1 MGDDTWLSVFPDS
14 FHPDM
19 SHDFDSF
26 NVEDLHTVDN
36 GVIENLFPL
45 LTDSPH
51 AQKWDFLIGHFLG
64 VDHVGHRVGPDH
76 PTMKS
81 KQQQMNEVLT
91 RVVDA
96 LHDDTLLVVL
106 GDHGMDRKGDH
117 GGDGDLETSAAM
129 WIYSKGPKLSYGES
143 YIPDNLK
150 KTTLFPGAKVPH
162 RAIQQIDL
170 VSSLSL
176 LLGLPIPFNNL
187 GTVIPELFWRD
198 RKGSEYARAL
208 DLNVQQV
215 NTYLSAYRN
224 SSSGG
229 ELDGVWNHLQTQY
242 SVTSTSKDKLTAGI
256 AYARLALET
265 CRSLW
270 AQFNVVLM
278 AFGLTTLV
286 LGLIVGWGIFQ
297 HSDRTA
303 EQWDV
308 WVVELTGRYVVA
320 GIAGFALVTVGY
332 MPLQGLGV
340 LDGVSFL
347 HAAIFGVALGS
358 GMGIIFAAPPRFKLS
373 WTLIPL
379 VLHPLAFLSN
389 SFTFWEDRI
398 VPFFLLTTLIPA
410 FLTSFHAPTSHLRR
424 RILFFS
430 ALFAVCVRLMA
441 ISSVC
446 REEQHPWC
454 SITFFAGGTVAEP
467 PALTLWLVV
476 PAGVFLPLIVRR
488 VLAISKSDRGVATIF
503 LPYILTP
510 TLLAGTA
517 YWLMEW
523 MDSTEI
529 WGPGVDLRS
538 SRTALSRIAMGGSL
552 VFGGVLWAIVPVCL
566 QIVTERLPPGQNA
579 DPKEPPKSQ
588 VIVMGFA
595 NAFGSPYLIF
605 WCISL
610 GVIYF
615 TTQLTGQLTLGLATV
630 ALLSHLEILDSVRD
644 TEALQSAF
652 ETNPSAAL
660 ELLQSHAGS
669 SASAT
674 GLSSSPARV
683 SFSDVVP
690 IALLALHAFYT
701 TGHQSTIPSIQ
712 WKSAFVLT
720 STVTYPYSPL
730 LVILNTLGPI
740 FLFSLSTPLLALW
753 NISPLITTTPGAPSP
768 TSSAPSTYLNAVRAG
783 LGVMIYFGVLGVGSA
798 IGAAA
803 LRRHLMVWKV
813 FAPRWMAAAVEM
825 LVVDLGVLLGVWVG
839 VGRVVGKIGG
849 MFGRRAG
856 GGA

>member
-36 GVIENLFPL
+36 GVTGNLFPL

-51 AQKWDFLIGHFLG
+51 ANKWDFLIGHFLG

-76 PTMKS
+76 PTMRA
-81 KQQQMNEVLT
+81 KQEQMNDVLT
-91 RVVDA
+91 RVVDK
-96 LHDDTLLVVL
+96 LDEDTLLVVL

-117 GGDGDLETSAAM
+117 GGDGDLEVSSAM
-129 WIYSKGPKLSYGES
+129 WIYSKGPALSIGDS
-143 YIPDNLK
+143 YIPDSLK
-150 KTTLFPGAKVPH
+150 RTTTFPGATVPH
-162 RAIQQIDL
+162 RWIQQIDL

-176 LLGLPIPFNNL
+176 LLGLPVPFNNL

-198 RKGSEYARAL
+198 KKGTEYVRAL
-208 DLNVQQV
+208 ELNTRQV

-229 ELDGVWNHLQTQY
+229 ELDSVWNHLQTQW
-242 SVTSTSKDKLTAGI
+242 SVTATSTDKLTASI
-256 AYARLALET
+256 AYTRLVLET

-286 LGLIVGWGIFQ
+286 LSLLVGWGLFQ
-297 HSDRTA
+297 HSNRTA
-303 EQWDV
+303 EQWDE
-308 WVVELTGRYVVA
+308 WIVELTRRCL
-320 GIAGFALVTVGY
+320 IAGAAGASLAVVSY
-332 MPLQGLGV
+332 MPLQASGL

-347 HAAIFGVALGS
+347 QMALFGISLGS
-358 GMGIIFAAPPRFKLS
+358 GLGIVFAAPPRFQLS
-373 WTLIPL
+373 WSLIPL

-389 SFTFWEDRI
+389 SFTFWEDRV

-410 FLTSFHAPTSHLRR
+410 FLTAFHAPTSHLRR

-430 ALFAVCVRLMA
+430 ALFAVCVRLMG
-441 ISSVC
+441 ISTVC

-467 PALTLWLVV
+467 PTSTLYLV
-476 PAGVFLPLIVRR
+476 LPTCILLPIIIRR
-488 VLAISKSDRGVATIF
+488 ILAISKSDRGVAAIF

-510 TLLAGTA
+510 TLLSGTA

-523 MDSTEI
+523 MDSTEM
-529 WGPGVDLRS
+529 WGPDVNLRLM
-538 SRTALSRIAMGGSL
+538 RTVLSWCAMGGSL

-566 QIVTERLPPGQNA
+566 QIVKERLPPSHDDDLN
-579 DPKEPPKSQ
+579 EPPKSQ

-595 NAFGSPYLIF
+595 NAFGSPYFIF

-610 GVIYF
+610 GLVWF
-615 TTQLTGQLTLGLATV
+615 TTQLTGQLTLGLATI

-644 TEALQSAF
+644 TKALQSAF

-660 ELLQSHAGS
+660 ELLQSQAGN
-669 SASAT
+669 SASAAS
-674 GLSSSPARV
+674 LSSSPARV
-683 SFSDVVP
+683 SFSDIVP

-712 WKSAFVLT
+712 WKSAFILS
-720 STVTYPYSPL
+720 STVTYPSSPL
-730 LVILNTLGPI
+730 LVLLNTFGPI
-740 FLFSLSTPLLALW
+740 FLLALSAPLLALW
-753 NISPLITTTPGAPSP
+753 NVSPLITSTPGSPSP
-768 TSSAPSTYLNAVRAG
+768 LSAAGTVGLNAVRAG
-783 LGVMIYFGVLGVGSA
+783 LGTMCYFAVLVTGSA
-798 IGAAA
+798 VGAAA

-813 FAPRWMAAAVEM
+813 FAPRYMAGAVEVA
-825 LVVDLGVLLGVWVG
+825 VVDLGVVVGVWVG
-839 VGRVVGKIGG
+839 VGRVVGKVGG
-849 MFGRRAG
+849 MFGRRPG